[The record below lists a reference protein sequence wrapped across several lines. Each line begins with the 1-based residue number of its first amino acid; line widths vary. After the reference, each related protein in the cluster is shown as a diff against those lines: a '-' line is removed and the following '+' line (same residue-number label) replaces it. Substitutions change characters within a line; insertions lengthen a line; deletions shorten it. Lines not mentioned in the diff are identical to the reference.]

1 MKYLNKT
8 KFDNE
13 MSKLKA
19 ENEQLRMLKELKDEK
34 DKYRKKPKME
44 MSKKFA
50 IYLFLL
56 LNVIVIYSL
65 VAMWHFMDLSY
76 LGTLITA
83 IAAECITY
91 ITYCTKS
98 YKAKANVEAL
108 NYARERDQI
117 ESVVDEPYIPKDN
130 GIIDNIEG

>member
-1 MKYLNKT
+1 
-8 KFDNE
+8 
-13 MSKLKA
+13 MSRLKA
-19 ENEQLRMLKELKDEK
+19 ENEQLRLRKELKEEK
-34 DKYRKKPKME
+34 NKYRKKSKME

-65 VAMWHFMDLSY
+65 IAMWHSQDLSC

-98 YKAKANVEAL
+98 YKAKTNEEAL
-108 NYARERDQI
+108 NYARERDQMN
-117 ESVVDEPYIPKDN
+117 VVDEVAEYQYSPDN
-130 GIIDNIEG
+130 GVIDNIEQ

>member
-34 DKYRKKPKME
+34 NKYRKKPKME

-98 YKAKANVEAL
+98 YKAKANEEAL

-117 ESVVDEPYIPKDN
+117 EPVVDEPYIPKDN